1 MANSIAY
8 VLSKNT
14 YPDAFQANLIG
25 VDQGTQIV
33 YTTTSTLTTANVLY
47 ADSRLTQPIYGDGTS
62 WYGVQLLT
70 NTSVVYAIT
79 ISESGVI
86 AINSGTTTTTA
97 APTTTTT
104 TASVAPTEYN
114 RPYYLNENNACNSTT
129 DGSITFYSTASPNLN
144 LGANNDGKTVFTNIE
159 LTVPVTQG
167 YVLTFGNPMFP
178 AKYTVLAGGVLQTTV
193 CSTTTTTTAAALPL
207 YVDASSSVACSGTS
221 VSYIITNYTYNGGA
235 GLCNCVSL
243 NSANVAAIP
252 SGTFFVSDGT
262 NVREMTCLGGGTTLL
277 EVSGSC
283 FSC

>member
-70 NTSVVYAIT
+70 NTAVVYPIT

-86 AINSGTTTTTA
+86 AIGSGTTTTTA

-104 TASVAPTEYN
+104 AAP
-114 RPYYLNENNACNSTT
+114 
-129 DGSITFYSTASPNLN
+129 
-144 LGANNDGKTVFTNIE
+144 
-159 LTVPVTQG
+159 
-167 YVLTFGNPMFP
+167 
-178 AKYTVLAGGVLQTTV
+178 
-193 CSTTTTTTAAALPL
+193 TTTTTTAVPSTLI
-207 YVDASSSVACSGTS
+207 YSSINGSSACTQSGPFFTLTL
-221 VSYIITNYTYNGGA
+221 VTYNGGT
-235 GLCNCVSL
+235 GFCDSSSFDSPDVDPL
-243 NSANVAAIP
+243 
-252 SGTFFVSDGT
+252 SGGGCFISDGT
-262 NVREMTCLGGGTTLL
+262 NFRTATKASGAGVTLITFT
-277 EVSGSC
+277 GSC
-283 FSC
+283 TSC

>member
-70 NTSVVYAIT
+70 NTSVVYPIT

-86 AINSGTTTTTA
+86 AIGSGTTTTTTTAPTTTTTTA

-104 TASVAPTEYN
+104 TSAVSSYAFMAYGASDPLDACARINPMITVYANTLSLNIGVSLYMDAGLTVPYN
-114 RPYYLNENNACNSTT
+114 RPLYGQYLSIYFAAQDQVCNM
-129 DGSITFYSTASPNLN
+129 GGP
-144 LGANNDGKTVFTNIE
+144 
-159 LTVPVTQG
+159 
-167 YVLTFGNPMFP
+167 FGNTISS
-178 AKYTVLAGGVLQTTV
+178 YT
-193 CSTTTTTTAAALPL
+193 
-207 YVDASSSVACSGTS
+207 AC
-221 VSYIITNYTYNGGA
+221 
-235 GLCNCVSL
+235 
-243 NSANVAAIP
+243 
-252 SGTFFVSDGT
+252 
-262 NVREMTCLGGGTTLL
+262 
-277 EVSGSC
+277 
-283 FSC
+283 

>member
-70 NTSVVYAIT
+70 NTSVLYAIT

-86 AINSGTTTTTA
+86 AIGSGTTTTTAGPTTTTTA

-104 TASVAPTEYN
+104 TA
-114 RPYYLNENNACNSTT
+114 
-129 DGSITFYSTASPNLN
+129 
-144 LGANNDGKTVFTNIE
+144 
-159 LTVPVTQG
+159 
-167 YVLTFGNPMFP
+167 
-178 AKYTVLAGGVLQTTV
+178 
-193 CSTTTTTTAAALPL
+193 ALPTL

-221 VSYIITNYTYNGGA
+221 VSYTITNYTYNGGS

-252 SGTFFVSDGT
+252 NGTFFVSDGT